1 MLVLGVSARRG
12 GVQSVGQALEE
23 RGEHQTPGP
32 AMEGAVVEA
41 AAGEEGETIMGNLLI
56 MTHNFKYCGDKELTL
71 KIY

>member
-1 MLVLGVSARRG
+1 M
-12 GVQSVGQALEE
+12 GQALEE

-32 AMEGAVVEA
+32 AVEGAVVEA

-56 MTHNFKYCGDKELTL
+56 LTHNFNYCGDKELTL